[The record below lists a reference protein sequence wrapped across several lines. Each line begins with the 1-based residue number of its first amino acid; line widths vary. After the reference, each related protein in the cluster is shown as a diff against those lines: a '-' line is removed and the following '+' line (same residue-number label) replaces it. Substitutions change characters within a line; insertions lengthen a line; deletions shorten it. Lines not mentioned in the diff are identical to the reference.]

1 MTNPSE
7 PTGSPPKVVILGG
20 GYGGVYAALRLDGA
34 ARRGRIEL
42 TMVSRENFFLFQ
54 PMLAE
59 VLSGS
64 ILPQHVVTPIRR
76 LCRNCDFHQAE
87 IQSIDVEGRQVV
99 IRYPGHATYRTL
111 PYDQLLIAVGN
122 STDLSAIPGMTEHA
136 FGFKTQGDAF
146 FLRNH
151 LIGILEAAEVEID
164 AVKKRQLLTFV
175 VAGGG
180 YTGVEVAAEINDF
193 IREAAGSYR
202 HVDPKE
208 VHVILLQGRQ
218 RILLELSEKLAQFS
232 HRLLE
237 RRGIDVR
244 VNTRISGATAEHAA
258 LEDGTVIPTATL
270 VSAIGN
276 APNRLLD
283 SLPLARDGRGRVIVD
298 EHLAVFDEHL
308 VVQDYPGVWA
318 VGDCAAIPDTVQG
331 GTAPPTAQ
339 YALREAKHAAR
350 NILASVRGDRPR
362 PFRHRNL
369 GVFVPLGR
377 LSGAAEVLGLKLSGF
392 VAWWLYRSYYLLQ
405 LPRLDRKVKV
415 LIDWNLELLFRRD
428 IVKQDVTVTESV
440 SRAHFEP
447 GQLIFHQGD
456 LAQSFYVILAGMVR
470 VRRDVDGEVE
480 EVATLG
486 TGEYFGEI
494 SLLEGERHSA
504 SVEAVTPVD
513 VLTMSGPE
521 FKLLATSSTRFG
533 ELLTG
538 IMRQRLRD
546 DRGAEAPPG

>member
-1 MTNPSE
+1 MTSLPE
-7 PTGSPPKVVILGG
+7 PAGSPPKVVILGG
-20 GYGGVYAALRLDGA
+20 GYGGVYAALRLEGA
-34 ARRGRIEL
+34 ARRGRIDL

-64 ILPQHVVTPIRR
+64 ILPQHIVSPIRR
-76 LCRNCDFHQAE
+76 LCRHCNFHQAE
-87 IQSIDVEGRQVV
+87 IQSVDVEARQVV
-99 IRYPGHATYRTL
+99 IRYPGQASYRSL
-111 PYDQLLIAVGN
+111 PYDHLLIAVGN
-122 STDLSAIPGMTEHA
+122 STDLTTIPGMTEHA

-151 LIGILEAAEVEID
+151 LIGILEAAEVETD
-164 AVKKRQLLTFV
+164 TRKKRQLLTFV

-193 IREAAGSYR
+193 VREAAASYR
-202 HVDPKE
+202 QVDPKE
-208 VHVILLQGRQ
+208 VHVILLQGSG
-218 RILLELSEKLAQFS
+218 RILQELSEKLAEFS
-232 HRLLE
+232 RKLLE

-258 LEDGTVIPTATL
+258 LEDGSTIPTSTL
-270 VSAIGN
+270 VSAIGSS
-276 APNRLLD
+276 PNRLLD
-283 SLPLARDGRGRVIVD
+283 SLPCARDARGRVIVD
-298 EHLAVFDEHL
+298 ELLAVK
-308 VVQDYPGVWA
+308 DYPGLWA
-318 VGDCAAIPDTVQG
+318 VGDCAAIPDTVGG

-350 NILASVRGDRPR
+350 NIVATVRGGTQR

-377 LSGAAEVLGLKLSGF
+377 FSGAAEVVGLKLSGF
-392 VAWWLYRSYYLLQ
+392 LAWWLYRSYYLLQ
-405 LPRLDRKVKV
+405 LPRMERKIKV

-428 IVKQDVTVTESV
+428 IVKQDVTVSESV

-447 GQLIFHQGD
+447 GQVIFRQGD
-456 LAQSFYVILAGMVR
+456 LAQSFYVILAGSVR
-470 VRRDVDGEVE
+470 VHRDIDGEIE
-480 EVATLG
+480 EIATLG

-521 FKLLATSSTRFG
+521 FKALATSSTRFG
-533 ELLTG
+533 ELLSG
-538 IMRQRLRD
+538 IMRQRQRNNQD
-546 DRGAEAPPG
+546 ADAQRG